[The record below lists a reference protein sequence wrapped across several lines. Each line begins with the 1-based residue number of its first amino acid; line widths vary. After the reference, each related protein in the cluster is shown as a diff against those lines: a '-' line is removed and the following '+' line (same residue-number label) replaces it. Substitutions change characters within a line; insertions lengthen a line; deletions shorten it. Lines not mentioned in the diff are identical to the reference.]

1 MNVFY
6 TIHSKKWTPKA
17 QNYSLHICFHICQ
30 VDDHCL
36 VSADINTDRAF
47 MMVMTTM
54 VIMMMAIIMMMVMI
68 LMMIMTIGK
77 VSSLLMS
84 RVEGFAAA
92 RPSIP
97 DSHLLITSLI

>member
-17 QNYSLHICFHICQ
+17 QNYSLHIYFHICQ

-36 VSADINTDRAF
+36 VSADVNTDRAF

-54 VIMMMAIIMMMVMI
+54 VIMILMIMMMI
-68 LMMIMTIGK
+68 MMIGK

-84 RVEGFAAA
+84 
-92 RPSIP
+92 
-97 DSHLLITSLI
+97 